1 VDRPGFERNLQ
12 NYGPDKR
19 HYGERR
25 FNGVEHKKL
34 NRCGELRR
42 KKTFLASDGVKIW
55 RHEIKVD
62 GFSSGGEGYFSGNGN
77 FSCGGH

>member
-19 HYGERR
+19 HYGEKR
-25 FNGVEHKKL
+25 FNGVERKKL

-42 KKTFLASDGVKIW
+42 KKLSFASAGVKIW
-55 RHEIKVD
+55 RHENK
-62 GFSSGGEGYFSGNGN
+62 S
-77 FSCGGH
+77 